1 MLDKDISELM
11 GIVPNDFA
19 EPVIRGGAFDD
30 VKDVNSP
37 FGFQKCEGM
46 IWTSYPKV
54 ENYLKPFRNKVLWFY
69 FCPKAF
75 LIDWKITFYS
85 S

>member
-1 MLDKDISELM
+1 MVHFNQVNHMLDKDISELM

-46 IWTSYPKV
+46 I
-54 ENYLKPFRNKVLWFY
+54 
-69 FCPKAF
+69 
-75 LIDWKITFYS
+75 
-85 S
+85 